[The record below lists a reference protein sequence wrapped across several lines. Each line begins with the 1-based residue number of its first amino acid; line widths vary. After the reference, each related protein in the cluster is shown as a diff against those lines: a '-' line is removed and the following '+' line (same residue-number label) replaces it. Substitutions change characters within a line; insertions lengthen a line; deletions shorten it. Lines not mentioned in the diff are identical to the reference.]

1 MTDATVTKKSKNP
14 KAPKLFPDELIDQ
27 LLAQVQSKDAESI
40 LGESGLAGQ
49 LKKQLAERMLA
60 AELSHHL
67 ETEAEQGKAG
77 NHRNGTSRKTVLTP
91 NGELTLDIPRDRQ
104 ATFEPQL
111 VGKYQRRL
119 PGFDDHVISM
129 YARGM
134 SVREIQGHLLELYG
148 LQVSPDL
155 ISTVTDEVLAD
166 VEQWQQR
173 PLEAMYPIV
182 YFDALRL
189 KIRDEGTVKNKA
201 VYLALGIRADGRKE
215 VLGLWIE
222 QTEGAKF
229 WLKVFN
235 ELKNRGLH
243 DILIAVVDGLRG
255 FPEAIEAVYPAAQI
269 QTCIVHLIRNSPNLS
284 GRHGRGGGSGA
295 RRLCAER
302 VGAQI
307 PYRRGHVAAPMGTGD
322 PLLRLSARGASNRI
336 YDERHREHAHAV
348 AQDRQEPRP
357 LPERRSR
364 QQTAVSG
371 LAQHRK
377 GLEDAAYHLAA
388 SSQSVRHS
396 VRRAIHRRHQLRS
409 FNRPQ
414 HTKFLTRPCP
424 IAHDCRAAPLG

>member
-1 MTDATVTKKSKNP
+1 MTEATVTKKSKNL

-27 LLAQVQSKDAESI
+27 LLAQVQGKDAESI

-49 LKKQLAERMLA
+49 LRKQLAERMLA
-60 AELSHHL
+60 AGLNHHL
-67 ETEAEQGKAG
+67 ETESEQGKAG
-77 NHRNGTSRKTVLTP
+77 NHRNGTSPKTVLTP
-91 NGELTLDIPRDRQ
+91 SGELKLDIPRERQ
-104 ATFEPQL
+104 ATSGPQL

-148 LQVSPDL
+148 LQVSPGL
-155 ISTVTDEVLAD
+155 ISTITDEVLAD
-166 VEQWQQR
+166 VEEWQQR

-189 KIRDEGTVKNKA
+189 KIRDEGTVRNKA

-215 VLGLWIE
+215 VPGLWIE

-269 QTCIVHLIRNSPNLS
+269 QTCIVHLIRNSLNLAGWKDRQPLAAALDAFAQGEW
-284 GRHGRGGGSGA
+284 GRKFPTVAAMWQRQWEQVIPFFA
-295 RRLCAER
+295 YPPEMRRIVYTTNAIESMHMQWR
-302 VGAQI
+302 KIVKN
-307 PYRRGHVAAPMGTGD
+307 RGHFPSDEAASK
-322 PLLRLSARGASNRI
+322 LLYLAF
-336 YDERHREHAHAV
+336 
-348 AQDRQEPRP
+348 
-357 LPERRSR
+357 
-364 QQTAVSG
+364 
-371 LAQHRK
+371 AQHRK
-377 GLEDAAYHLAA
+377 GLEDAACHLAA
-388 SSQSVRHS
+388 SSQPVRHP
-396 VRRAIHRRHQLRS
+396 VRRTIHLRHQLR
-409 FNRPQ
+409 
-414 HTKFLTRPCP
+414 FLTGLSTQ
-424 IAHDCRAAPLG
+424 DF